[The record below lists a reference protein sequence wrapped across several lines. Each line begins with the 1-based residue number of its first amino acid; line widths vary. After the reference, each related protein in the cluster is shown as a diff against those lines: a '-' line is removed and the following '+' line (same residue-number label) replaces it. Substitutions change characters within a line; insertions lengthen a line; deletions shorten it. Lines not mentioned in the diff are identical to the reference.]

1 MQIFLRILFV
11 FIFFCTAF
19 LIKCGSSEYN
29 KIISN
34 SFSYISAAKQETVL
48 SVKTEEYFITAN
60 NQNKTEIKNQSNK
73 NNNLGQSFG
82 CTIFSKLNI
91 FNKFVIYKN
100 KLSFR
105 YVLYRILNNLR
116 NSIYPNAP

>member
-1 MQIFLRILFV
+1 MQIFLRILLIFILFCSVFLVKTDFV
-11 FIFFCTAF
+11 PH
-19 LIKCGSSEYN
+19 N

-34 SFSYISAAKQETVL
+34 SYSYISETKQETVL
-48 SVKTEEYFITAN
+48 SVKTEEYFITSSR
-60 NQNKTEIKNQSNK
+60 QNRTEINNQSNK
-73 NNNLGQSFG
+73 NNDFGVSLGNTF
-82 CTIFSKLNI
+82 INRLNI

-100 KLSFR
+100 KLSFK

>member
-1 MQIFLRILFV
+1 VKTDFV
-11 FIFFCTAF
+11 PH
-19 LIKCGSSEYN
+19 N

-34 SFSYISAAKQETVL
+34 SYSYISETKQETVL
-48 SVKTEEYFITAN
+48 SVKTEESFITAN